1 MQPFLIALILAV
13 TGYTI
18 GSIKVINQGNEA
30 LVERLG
36 RYHRKLNPGI
46 NFVLP
51 FLDNVV
57 LEDTIREQ
65 VLDIDPQEAITKDN
79 VPLEADAVIYWKV
92 MDLEKAYYTVENVEE
107 AIQNLVSTT
116 LRSAIGGML
125 LTETSS
131 SRGEIN
137 QALIRQLDE
146 AAATW
151 GVKVTRVEVQKITPS
166 PKVLQA
172 LESERAAESRKRAD
186 ILEAEGTVQSIR
198 LISQALQSQ
207 PNTREVLK
215 FILAE
220 KFVEANQKLGESP
233 NAKVIFMDPKAV
245 TEAVEKLIEHEI
257 ADFHPGQDD
266 SHTSSGNGSSHS

>member
-1 MQPFLIALILAV
+1 MQSFLIALILAV

-36 RYHRKLNPGI
+36 RYHRKLAPGI

-51 FLDNVV
+51 FLDSVV

-65 VLDIDPQEAITKDN
+65 VLDIAPQEAITKDN

-92 MDLEKAYYTVENVEE
+92 MDLEKAYYAVENVEE

-166 PKVLQA
+166 PKILES

-207 PNTREVLK
+207 PNTREVLQ
-215 FILAE
+215 FILAQ
-220 KFVEANQKLGESP
+220 KYVEANQKLGESP
-233 NAKVIFMDPKAV
+233 NAKVIFMDPKAL
-245 TEAVEKLIEHEI
+245 TEAVDKLIEHEI
-257 ADFHPGQDD
+257 VDFHAHDD
-266 SHTSSGNGSSHS
+266 GHTSSGNGSTHL